1 MRETT
6 KADSAYQA
14 DERRSK
20 RRGGWAAIAR
30 VSGLAV
36 SLVVASAVVITT
48 SVAVFTDTT
57 DNTGNS
63 FTAGDVDL
71 VDDDS
76 AATMFTVTNM
86 VPGDSVTDCIVVTY
100 QGAITDPAAVR
111 LYSGGYTDSG
121 DFDTYLNLTIEEGT
135 GGSFGDC
142 TGFTLQNTIETGG
155 TLSDFDTAHTSY
167 ATGAGVWDPS
177 GTPESKTY
185 RVTVE
190 LDSAAPDAEQGESVT
205 ALTFTWEVQS

>member
-1 MRETT
+1 MKRSSGLDGIFLMR
-6 KADSAYQA
+6 
-14 DERRSK
+14 RRA
-20 RRGGWAAIAR
+20 RRQSWAPMAR
-30 VSGLAV
+30 VVGVTAAMLIVSLAV
-36 SLVVASAVVITT
+36 IGS
-48 SVAVFTDTT
+48 SVAVFSDTT
-57 DNTGNS
+57 DDTTNS

-76 AATMFTVTNM
+76 GSTLFTVTNM
-86 VPGDSVTDCIVVTY
+86 EPGETVTDCIVVTY
-100 QGAITDPAAVR
+100 QGTIPDPSGVK

-135 GGSFGDC
+135 GGSFGNC
-142 TGFTLQNTIETGG
+142 AGFSLENSIESGG

-190 LDSAAPDAEQGESVT
+190 LDSAAPNAEQGESVT
-205 ALTFTWEVQS
+205 ALTFTWEIQN